1 MYESEGEIVSGSVF
15 PVILIKSLELCFEI
29 PSNRRVIYTV
39 AVVHGV
45 YVHMLFSF

>member
-1 MYESEGEIVSGSVF
+1 VYESEGEIVSGSVF

-29 PSNRRVIYTV
+29 PSNRRGIYTI
-39 AVVHGV
+39 AVGHGD